1 MNILYISYKG
11 RSKDTKMPFV
21 RVLECWSGFFK
32 IFFKKN
38 RTFSPRVRMCAYMI

>member
-21 RVLECWSGFFK
+21 RVLECWSGFLENFCEK
-32 IFFKKN
+32 I
-38 RTFSPRVRMCAYMI
+38 RTFLARARMCACMI